1 MAKLREPPADG
12 GAVDPSE
19 RVAVAD
25 DTLSVADFGGT
36 RLPSRLRVR
45 ADVSAWR
52 NTSPTMRESST
63 VPGTSSWWRY
73 ARARG

>member
-1 MAKLREPPADG
+1 MAKSREPPADG

-19 RVAVAD
+19 SVAVAD

-36 RLPSRLRVR
+36 RLPSRLRVT

-52 NTSPTMRESST
+52 NTSPTMGESST
-63 VPGTSSWWRY
+63 ATGTSSWWRY

>member
-1 MAKLREPPADG
+1 MAKSREPPADG

-19 RVAVAD
+19 SVAVAD

-36 RLPSRLRVR
+36 RLPSRLRVT

-52 NTSPTMRESST
+52 NT
-63 VPGTSSWWRY
+63 
-73 ARARG
+73 

>member
-1 MAKLREPPADG
+1 MAKSREPPADG
-12 GAVDPSE
+12 EAVDPSE
-19 RVAVAD
+19 SVAVAD

-52 NTSPTMRESST
+52 NISPTMGESST